1 MADETDTDGR
11 SVDLHKNTGSGPEAS
26 NVDETGDVKAASP
39 TPTPTPTDAPAAEKA
54 AVEEPA
60 AAVTPP
66 AVAAP
71 AGPRW
76 PKRVVVIAS
85 VLLIAVIAAGVWL
98 LLDRQSAAERD
109 ERRAAFVQAARQTVL
124 NLTTIRA
131 DSADADVQRLIEGA
145 TGDFKAEFEG
155 REGPFVEVVQ
165 QAGVTTVGEVLEAGI
180 QNEDGTCASSL
191 VASRA
196 MVSNADQTEPEPR
209 DFRLR
214 VTICDENGRLLASK
228 VEFVP

>member
-1 MADETDTDGR
+1 MANELDKDGPTVDPHSVPDEGAAPTSATDT
-11 SVDLHKNTGSGPEAS
+11 KGS
-26 NVDETGDVKAASP
+26 DT
-39 TPTPTPTDAPAAEKA
+39 APAASVA
-54 AVEEPA
+54 PA
-60 AAVTPP
+60 APT
-66 AVAAP
+66 
-71 AGPRW
+71 W
-76 PKRVVVIAS
+76 PKRVVVVAS
-85 VLLIAVIAAGVWL
+85 ILLIAVVAAGIWL
-98 LLDRQSAAERD
+98 IVDQRSADERD

-131 DSADADVQRLIEGA
+131 DSADADVQRLIDGA

-165 QAGVTTVGEVLEAGI
+165 QAGVTTIGEVLEAGI

>member
-1 MADETDTDGR
+1 MADEIDKKTT
-11 SVDLHKNTGSGPEAS
+11 
-26 NVDETGDVKAASP
+26 
-39 TPTPTPTDAPAAEKA
+39 
-54 AVEEPA
+54 
-60 AAVTPP
+60 
-66 AVAAP
+66 
-71 AGPRW
+71 PRW
-76 PKRVVVIAS
+76 AKPVAIIAS
-85 VLLIAVIAAGVWL
+85 VLVIALVAVGAWL
-98 LLDRQSAAERD
+98 IVDRQSANERD
-109 ERRAAFVQAARQTVL
+109 ERREAYLQAARQAVL
-124 NLTTIRA
+124 NLTTINA
-131 DSADADVQRLIEGA
+131 DTADADVARLLDGA

-165 QAGVTTVGEVLEAGI
+165 QAGVDTTGEVLEAGI

-196 MVSNADQTEPEPR
+196 MVSNADQTEPEAR

>member
-1 MADETDTDGR
+1 
-11 SVDLHKNTGSGPEAS
+11 V
-26 NVDETGDVKAASP
+26 
-39 TPTPTPTDAPAAEKA
+39 
-54 AVEEPA
+54 
-60 AAVTPP
+60 
-66 AVAAP
+66 
-71 AGPRW
+71 
-76 PKRVVVIAS
+76 
-85 VLLIAVIAAGVWL
+85 AAGVWL
-98 LLDRQSAAERD
+98 IIDQRSADERD

-131 DSADADVQRLIEGA
+131 DSADADVQRLIDGA

-165 QAGVTTVGEVLEAGI
+165 QAGVTTMGEVLEAGI

>member
-1 MADETDTDGR
+1 M
-11 SVDLHKNTGSGPEAS
+11 
-26 NVDETGDVKAASP
+26 
-39 TPTPTPTDAPAAEKA
+39 
-54 AVEEPA
+54 
-60 AAVTPP
+60 
-66 AVAAP
+66 
-71 AGPRW
+71 
-76 PKRVVVIAS
+76 VVVAS
-85 VLLIAVIAAGVWL
+85 ILLIAVVAAGVWL
-98 LLDRQSAAERD
+98 IIDQRSADERD

-131 DSADADVQRLIEGA
+131 DSADADVQRLIDGA

-165 QAGVTTVGEVLEAGI
+165 QAGVTTMGEVLEAGI

>member
-1 MADETDTDGR
+1 MADEIDKKTT
-11 SVDLHKNTGSGPEAS
+11 
-26 NVDETGDVKAASP
+26 
-39 TPTPTPTDAPAAEKA
+39 
-54 AVEEPA
+54 
-60 AAVTPP
+60 
-66 AVAAP
+66 
-71 AGPRW
+71 PRW
-76 PKRVVVIAS
+76 AKPVAIIAS
-85 VLLIAVIAAGVWL
+85 VLVIALVAVGAWL
-98 LLDRQSAAERD
+98 IVDRQSANERD
-109 ERRAAFVQAARQTVL
+109 ERREAYLQAARQTVL
-124 NLTTIRA
+124 NLTTINA
-131 DSADADVQRLIEGA
+131 DTADADVARLLDGA

-165 QAGVTTVGEVLEAGI
+165 QAGVDTTGEVLEAGI

-196 MVSNADQTEPEPR
+196 MVSNADQTEPEAR

>member
-1 MADETDTDGR
+1 MANEHDKDGPTVEPDTVPDESTTPTSGTDTG
-11 SVDLHKNTGSGPEAS
+11 GS
-26 NVDETGDVKAASP
+26 DT
-39 TPTPTPTDAPAAEKA
+39 APAAS
-54 AVEEPA
+54 
-60 AAVTPP
+60 
-66 AVAAP
+66 AAP
-71 AGPRW
+71 AAPTW
-76 PKRVVVIAS
+76 PKRVVVVAS
-85 VLLIAVIAAGVWL
+85 ILLITVVAAGVWL
-98 LLDRQSAAERD
+98 IIDQRSADERD

-131 DSADADVQRLIEGA
+131 DSADADVQRLIDGA

-165 QAGVTTVGEVLEAGI
+165 QAGVTTMGEVLEAGI

>member
-1 MADETDTDGR
+1 MANEHDNDGPTVEPDTVPDESTTPTSATDTG
-11 SVDLHKNTGSGPEAS
+11 GS
-26 NVDETGDVKAASP
+26 DT
-39 TPTPTPTDAPAAEKA
+39 APAAS
-54 AVEEPA
+54 
-60 AAVTPP
+60 
-66 AVAAP
+66 AAP
-71 AGPRW
+71 AAPTW
-76 PKRVVVIAS
+76 PKRVVVVAS
-85 VLLIAVIAAGVWL
+85 ILLIAVVAAGVWL
-98 LLDRQSAAERD
+98 IIDQRSADERD

-131 DSADADVQRLIEGA
+131 DSADADVQRLIDGA

-165 QAGVTTVGEVLEAGI
+165 QAGVTTMGEVLEAGI

>member
-1 MADETDTDGR
+1 MADESD
-11 SVDLHKNTGSGPEAS
+11 K
-26 NVDETGDVKAASP
+26 K
-39 TPTPTPTDAPAAEKA
+39 K
-54 AVEEPA
+54 
-60 AAVTPP
+60 
-66 AVAAP
+66 
-71 AGPRW
+71 PRW
-76 PKRVVVIAS
+76 ARLVAIIAS
-85 VLLIAVIAAGVWL
+85 VLVIALVAVGAWL
-98 LLDRQSAAERD
+98 IVDRQSANERD
-109 ERRAAFVQAARQTVL
+109 ERREAYLQAARQTVL
-124 NLTTIRA
+124 NLTTINA
-131 DSADADVQRLIEGA
+131 DTADADVARLLEGA

-165 QAGVTTVGEVLEAGI
+165 QAGVDTTGEVIEAGI

-196 MVSNADQTEPEPR
+196 MVSNADQTEPEAR

>member
-1 MADETDTDGR
+1 MTGESDSDGR
-11 SVDLHKNTGSGPEAS
+11 TVDLHKNTGSAPEPAS
-26 NVDETGDVKAASP
+26 ADETRDATAASP
-39 TPTPTPTDAPAAEKA
+39 APA
-54 AVEEPA
+54 EPA
-60 AAVTPP
+60 AAEKP
-66 AVAAP
+66 
-71 AGPRW
+71 GSKW

-98 LLDRQSAAERD
+98 LVDRQSAAERD

-165 QAGVTTVGEVLEAGI
+165 QAGVTTVGEVIEAGI